1 MRSANLP
8 NFPPPFSHQF
18 PALALLVSHLPPQ
31 MILSSSDD
39 LYLTFVAVY
48 SKHLLHYNQS
58 SRRPSAVTIREKGEY
73 ECHFRN
79 AQGVSKIG
87 AVLQV
92 GLENRMILLEC
103 YAHQKRCNIF
113 DSVRTRKY
121 CLRFWC
127 AYHSL
132 RTFSPPPT
140 SLRNRTKIL
149 VQIHENSA

>member
-1 MRSANLP
+1 MCTANLP

-73 ECHFRN
+73 ECYFRN

-92 GLENRMILLEC
+92 GLENHRYYWSVMHTKRGAIFSSPLGRENIVSDFGVHIIL
-103 YAHQKRCNIF
+103 YA
-113 DSVRTRKY
+113 
-121 CLRFWC
+121 RF
-127 AYHSL
+127 HHPL
-132 RTFSPPPT
+132 H
-140 SLRNRTKIL
+140 L
-149 VQIHENSA
+149 